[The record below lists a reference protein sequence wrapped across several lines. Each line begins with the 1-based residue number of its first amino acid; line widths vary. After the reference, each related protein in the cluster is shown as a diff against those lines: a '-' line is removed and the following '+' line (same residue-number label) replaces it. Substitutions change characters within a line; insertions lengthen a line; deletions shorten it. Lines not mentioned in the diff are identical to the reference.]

1 MTTASQPRARK
12 PWEDELARLRWL
24 ESRFAGLAA
33 DLEHSARELREKIV
47 PASDIAG
54 LDLLDARAA
63 ELAGAAETITGL
75 LAASHAGPPAA
86 SGQDWVQWHLDELSR
101 LLHSARDRGCHCTL
115 AGNIMDG
122 AGNPE

>member
-1 MTTASQPRARK
+1 MGGRAGPAPLARK
-12 PWEDELARLRWL
+12 PVR
-24 ESRFAGLAA
+24 LAA

-75 LAASHAGPPAA
+75 LAASHAGRRPRRVRTGC
-86 SGQDWVQWHLDELSR
+86 SGTWTS
-101 LLHSARDRGCHCTL
+101 
-115 AGNIMDG
+115 
-122 AGNPE
+122 